1 MVAKDA
7 FHWSS
12 VVVVM
17 FVKTGTSS
25 LRSEEA
31 LLVL

>member
-25 LRSEEA
+25 SEEA